1 MVFVEIYA
9 KNVTFG
15 HLNPILGKLGVTH
28 DLGWW
33 LVEKPMVDFIFAL
46 VELFRCLLRFRSY
59 EAKCVQL
66 GCFLFAL
73 KFYPDRVVP
82 QQLFLAS
89 EN

>member
-1 MVFVEIYA
+1 
-9 KNVTFG
+9 
-15 HLNPILGKLGVTH
+15 
-28 DLGWW
+28 
-33 LVEKPMVDFIFAL
+33 MVDFIFAL